1 MTTEQIEKGLE
12 QIQSLIERQAT
23 IDSPVDVMEK
33 LNDCVNILGMSAEI
47 VAWTEK
53 KYNDKLSLLCLA
65 KEYSKLSATDK
76 KMVFAGALSNEIMFH
91 TKAERLNK
99 ALVHTCDA
107 LRSMLSFIKEE
118 LKNIK

>member
-33 LNDCVNILGMSAEI
+33 LNDCVNVLGMSAEL
-47 VAWTEK
+47 VAWTER
-53 KYNDKLSLLCLA
+53 KYNEKLSLLCLA

-76 KMVFAGALSNEIMFH
+76 KMVFAGALSNEIMLH
-91 TKAERLNK
+91 TRAVEINK
-99 ALVHTCDA
+99 SLARGIDA
-107 LRSMLSFIKEE
+107 MRSILSYVKEE
-118 LKNIK
+118 MKNIK

>member
-23 IDSPVDVMEK
+23 IDSPIDVMEK
-33 LNDCVNILGMSAEI
+33 LNDCVNVLGMSAEL
-47 VAWTEK
+47 VAWTER
-53 KYNDKLSLLCLA
+53 KYNEKLSLLCLA

-91 TKAERLNK
+91 TRAIELNK
-99 ALVHTCDA
+99 ALARGIDA
-107 LRSMLSFIKEE
+107 MRSILSYVKEE
-118 LKNIK
+118 MKNIR